1 MEFKL
6 HNGSG
11 GLCCKSCGRQDKQ
24 LNTYDWL
31 ADIPG
36 NAEESEMVEIQ
47 FKNTR
52 KGYFRNSNKIP
63 LEKGDIVAVEATPGH
78 DIGVVTLTGRLVPL
92 QMRKAN
98 IKSEADIKRIYR
110 KAKQVDMDKYNEAK
124 AREHST
130 MIRARQIAL
139 DLNLNMKI
147 GDVEYQG
154 DGNKAIFY
162 YIADERVDFRQ
173 LIKVLADAFHV
184 RIEMKQIG
192 ARQEAGRIGGI
203 GPCGRELCCATWMT
217 SFVSVSTSA
226 ARFQD
231 ISLNPQ
237 KLAGQCAKLKCCLNY
252 EVDCYVEAQKR
263 LPSKEIELETKDGVF
278 YFFKA
283 DILNNQI
290 TYSTDKNIPANLVTI
305 SGRRAFEVIGLNKRG
320 IKPDYLLEETHRSEP
335 KKPVDL
341 LEQESLTRFDRNRK
355 NKNSGDG
362 NNGNGNNN
370 GNRNKKK
377 KKSSNNRPQGS
388 EQPAT
393 PQPQEQQSKPQ
404 GMRNGH
410 KEMRDAR
417 NGTTITASALT
428 TTNLNPKG
436 INLFEMTNRFKNKTK
451 HLKYIILLFIVGAL
465 GACDKQTVY
474 HTFRSVP
481 QEGWKRQDTLF
492 FDVAVPDS
500 QTYYKLTVEI
510 RNRNTYPYQN
520 INLSIGYEDPE
531 SKRVQVDTLKA
542 VLASKEGIW
551 KGDGWGGLYQSAF
564 SAGSIK
570 IGRSGNYLFKIAYT
584 LPDEILPGI
593 NDVGIKLRR

>member
-1 MEFKL
+1 MEYKL

-11 GLCCKSCGRQDKQ
+11 GLCCKSCGRQDRQ

-36 NAEESEMVEIQ
+36 NANESEYVEVQ

-52 KGYFRNSNKIP
+52 KGYFRNSNKIE

-110 KAKQVDMDKYNEAK
+110 KAKPVDMEKYTEAK

-130 MIRARQIAL
+130 MIRSRQIAL
-139 DLNLNMKI
+139 DLKLNMKI

-173 LIKVLADAFHV
+173 LIKVLAEAFHV

-283 DILNNQI
+283 DILSNQI
-290 TYSTDKNIPANLVTI
+290 TYSSDKSIPANLITI

-320 IKPDYLLEETHRSEP
+320 IKPENLQEDTSREES
-335 KKPVDL
+335 KKSVDL
-341 LEQESLTRFDRNRK
+341 LEQESLTRFDRSKK
-355 NKNSGDG
+355 NKNGKDG
-362 NNGNGNNN
+362 NEGNK
-370 GNRNKKK
+370 NKKK
-377 KKSSNNRPQGS
+377 KKNNRPAEG
-388 EQPAT
+388 
-393 PQPQEQQSKPQ
+393 EQQ
-404 GMRNGH
+404 
-410 KEMRDAR
+410 A
-417 NGTTITASALT
+417 TA
-428 TTNLNPKG
+428 NRQPNPKG
-436 INLFEMTNRFKNKTK
+436 QQQQ
-451 HLKYIILLFIVGAL
+451 G
-465 GACDKQTVY
+465 
-474 HTFRSVP
+474 
-481 QEGWKRQDTLF
+481 EGKRK
-492 FDVAVPDS
+492 S
-500 QTYYKLTVEI
+500 NN
-510 RNRNTYPYQN
+510 NRNNRPKPQN
-520 INLSIGYEDPE
+520 NERKGKDKP
-531 SKRVQVDTLKA
+531 Q
-542 VLASKEGIW
+542 LAEKNNAQNHAQEP
-551 KGDGWGGLYQSAF
+551 
-564 SAGSIK
+564 
-570 IGRSGNYLFKIAYT
+570 T
-584 LPDEILPGI
+584 H
-593 NDVGIKLRR
+593 

>member
-36 NAEESEMVEIQ
+36 NAEESDMVEVQ

-110 KAKQVDMDKYNEAK
+110 KAKPVDMDKYNEAK

-139 DLNLNMKI
+139 DLSLNMKI

-226 ARFQD
+226 ARYQD

-283 DILNNQI
+283 DILSNQI
-290 TYSTDKNIPANLVTI
+290 TYSTDKSIPANLVTI

-320 IKPDYLLEETHRSEP
+320 IKPESLLEETHRTEP

-355 NKNSGDG
+355 NKNGGDG
-362 NNGNGNNN
+362 NNGNGNGNN
-370 GNRNKKK
+370 GGNRNKKK
-377 KKSSNNRPQGS
+377 KKTPNNRPQGGEQS
-388 EQPAT
+388 AAPQQQEQPRQQGDEKR
-393 PQPQEQQSKPQ
+393 PQGNERRSQRNSNNRKRPHNNKPKPQ
-404 GMRNGH
+404 G
-410 KEMRDAR
+410 
-417 NGTTITASALT
+417 
-428 TTNLNPKG
+428 
-436 INLFEMTNRFKNKTK
+436 
-451 HLKYIILLFIVGAL
+451 
-465 GACDKQTVY
+465 DKPAQNDK
-474 HTFRSVP
+474 P
-481 QEGWKRQDTLF
+481 AQE
-492 FDVAVPDS
+492 
-500 QTYYKLTVEI
+500 
-510 RNRNTYPYQN
+510 
-520 INLSIGYEDPE
+520 
-531 SKRVQVDTLKA
+531 
-542 VLASKEGIW
+542 
-551 KGDGWGGLYQSAF
+551 
-564 SAGSIK
+564 
-570 IGRSGNYLFKIAYT
+570 
-584 LPDEILPGI
+584 
-593 NDVGIKLRR
+593 

>member
-36 NAEESEMVEIQ
+36 NAEESDMVEVQ

-110 KAKQVDMDKYNEAK
+110 KAKPVDMDKYNEAK

-226 ARFQD
+226 ARYQD

-237 KLAGQCAKLKCCLNY
+237 MLAGQCAKLKGCLNY
-252 EVDCYVEAQKR
+252 EGDCYVEAQKR

-283 DILNNQI
+283 DILSNQI
-290 TYSTDKNIPANLVTI
+290 TYSTDKSIPANLVTI

-320 IKPDYLLEETHRSEP
+320 IKPESLLEETHRTEP

-362 NNGNGNNN
+362 NNGNGNGNN
-370 GNRNKKK
+370 GGTRNKKK
-377 KKSSNNRPQGS
+377 KKTPNNRPQGGEQS
-388 EQPAT
+388 AAPQQQEQPRQQGDEKR
-393 PQPQEQQSKPQ
+393 PQGNERRSQRNSNNRKRPHNNKPKPQ
-404 GMRNGH
+404 G
-410 KEMRDAR
+410 
-417 NGTTITASALT
+417 
-428 TTNLNPKG
+428 
-436 INLFEMTNRFKNKTK
+436 
-451 HLKYIILLFIVGAL
+451 
-465 GACDKQTVY
+465 DKPAQNDK
-474 HTFRSVP
+474 P
-481 QEGWKRQDTLF
+481 AQE
-492 FDVAVPDS
+492 
-500 QTYYKLTVEI
+500 
-510 RNRNTYPYQN
+510 
-520 INLSIGYEDPE
+520 
-531 SKRVQVDTLKA
+531 
-542 VLASKEGIW
+542 
-551 KGDGWGGLYQSAF
+551 
-564 SAGSIK
+564 
-570 IGRSGNYLFKIAYT
+570 
-584 LPDEILPGI
+584 
-593 NDVGIKLRR
+593 

>member
-1 MEFKL
+1 MDFKL

-11 GLCCKSCGRQDKQ
+11 SLCCKSCGRQDKQ

-36 NAEESEMVEIQ
+36 NADESELVEVQ

-92 QMRKAN
+92 QMKKAN

-110 KAKQVDMDKYNEAK
+110 KAKPVDMEKYNEAK

-130 MIRARQIAL
+130 MIRSRQIAL

-173 LIKVLADAFHV
+173 LIKVLADAFRV

-263 LPSKEIELETKDGVF
+263 LPSREITLETKDGEF
-278 YFFKA
+278 FFFKA
-283 DILNNQI
+283 DILSNQI
-290 TYSTDKNIPANLVTI
+290 TYSSDKNIPANLVTI
-305 SGRRAFEVIGLNKRG
+305 SGRRAFEIIGLNRRG
-320 IKPDYLLEETHRSEP
+320 IKPDSLIEETHRSEP

-355 NKNSGDG
+355 GKSGSDG
-362 NNGNGNNN
+362 NGGENSNNS
-370 GNRNKKK
+370 RNKRK
-377 KKSSNNRPQGS
+377 KKSGNGRPQGG
-388 EQPAT
+388 
-393 PQPQEQQSKPQ
+393 EQQGAPQSNNQREQSRQDRQPRQKQDRQAPKQGEQQQGERQQRNNNNRRPPRNNKPKPQ
-404 GMRNGH
+404 GERPAQN
-410 KEMRDAR
+410 
-417 NGTTITASALT
+417 
-428 TTNLNPKG
+428 
-436 INLFEMTNRFKNKTK
+436 
-451 HLKYIILLFIVGAL
+451 
-465 GACDKQTVY
+465 DK
-474 HTFRSVP
+474 P
-481 QEGWKRQDTLF
+481 AQE
-492 FDVAVPDS
+492 
-500 QTYYKLTVEI
+500 
-510 RNRNTYPYQN
+510 
-520 INLSIGYEDPE
+520 
-531 SKRVQVDTLKA
+531 
-542 VLASKEGIW
+542 
-551 KGDGWGGLYQSAF
+551 
-564 SAGSIK
+564 
-570 IGRSGNYLFKIAYT
+570 
-584 LPDEILPGI
+584 
-593 NDVGIKLRR
+593 

>member
-36 NAEESEMVEIQ
+36 NAEESDMVEVQ

-63 LEKGDIVAVEATPGH
+63 LEKGDIGAVEATPGH

-110 KAKQVDMDKYNEAK
+110 KAKPVDMDKYNEAK

-226 ARFQD
+226 ARYQD

-283 DILNNQI
+283 DILSNQI
-290 TYSTDKNIPANLVTI
+290 TYSTDKSIPANLVTI

-320 IKPDYLLEETHRSEP
+320 IKPESLLEETHRTEP

-362 NNGNGNNN
+362 NNGNGNGNN
-370 GNRNKKK
+370 GGNRNKKK
-377 KKSSNNRPQGS
+377 KKTPNNRPQSGEQAAAPQQQ
-388 EQPAT
+388 EQPRQQGDEKR
-393 PQPQEQQSKPQ
+393 PQGNERRSQRNSNNRKRPHNNKPKPQ
-404 GMRNGH
+404 G
-410 KEMRDAR
+410 
-417 NGTTITASALT
+417 
-428 TTNLNPKG
+428 
-436 INLFEMTNRFKNKTK
+436 
-451 HLKYIILLFIVGAL
+451 
-465 GACDKQTVY
+465 DKPAQNDK
-474 HTFRSVP
+474 P
-481 QEGWKRQDTLF
+481 AQE
-492 FDVAVPDS
+492 
-500 QTYYKLTVEI
+500 
-510 RNRNTYPYQN
+510 
-520 INLSIGYEDPE
+520 
-531 SKRVQVDTLKA
+531 
-542 VLASKEGIW
+542 
-551 KGDGWGGLYQSAF
+551 
-564 SAGSIK
+564 
-570 IGRSGNYLFKIAYT
+570 
-584 LPDEILPGI
+584 
-593 NDVGIKLRR
+593 

>member
-36 NAEESEMVEIQ
+36 NADESELVEVQ

-92 QMRKAN
+92 QMKKAN

-110 KAKQVDMDKYNEAK
+110 KAKPVDMEKYNEAK

-130 MIRARQIAL
+130 MIRSRQIAL

-173 LIKVLADAFHV
+173 LIKVLADAFRV

-283 DILNNQI
+283 DILSNQI
-290 TYSTDKNIPANLVTI
+290 TYSTDKSIPANLVTI

-320 IKPDYLLEETHRSEP
+320 IKPESLLEETHRTEP

-362 NNGNGNNN
+362 NNGNGNGNN
-370 GNRNKKK
+370 GGNRNKKK
-377 KKSSNNRPQGS
+377 KKTPNNRPQGGEQS
-388 EQPAT
+388 AAPQQQEQPRQQGDEKR
-393 PQPQEQQSKPQ
+393 PQGNERRSQRNSNNRKRPHNNKPKPQ
-404 GMRNGH
+404 G
-410 KEMRDAR
+410 
-417 NGTTITASALT
+417 
-428 TTNLNPKG
+428 
-436 INLFEMTNRFKNKTK
+436 
-451 HLKYIILLFIVGAL
+451 
-465 GACDKQTVY
+465 DKPAQNDK
-474 HTFRSVP
+474 P
-481 QEGWKRQDTLF
+481 AQE
-492 FDVAVPDS
+492 
-500 QTYYKLTVEI
+500 
-510 RNRNTYPYQN
+510 
-520 INLSIGYEDPE
+520 
-531 SKRVQVDTLKA
+531 
-542 VLASKEGIW
+542 
-551 KGDGWGGLYQSAF
+551 
-564 SAGSIK
+564 
-570 IGRSGNYLFKIAYT
+570 
-584 LPDEILPGI
+584 
-593 NDVGIKLRR
+593 